1 MFMLS
6 DLNQMFTKVIN
17 INITDE
23 AAESMID
30 DAILQA
36 AIEIRNYARQNRETE
51 KNLMAY
57 RKECDDRREVIA
69 RGNRER
75 HAREARESTERNKM
89 EHAATG
95 R

>member
-17 INITDE
+17 INISDE

-36 AIEIRNYARQNRETE
+36 SVEIRNHARQCRETE

-57 RKECDDRREVIA
+57 RKECDERREVIA
-69 RGNRER
+69 KGIRDR
-75 HAREARESTERNKM
+75 HAREVIQSAERNKM
-89 EHAATG
+89 EQAAT

>member
-1 MFMLS
+1 L
-6 DLNQMFTKVIN
+6 
-17 INITDE
+17 
-23 AAESMID
+23 ID

-36 AIEIRNYARQNRETE
+36 GIEIRNHARQCRETE

-69 RGNRER
+69 KGIRER
-75 HAREARESTERNKM
+75 HAREVIQGTERNKM